1 MYSGNKEQRMRGP
14 FRLTVMVLEIIKQLE
29 LSYLAVNQPSRQ
41 TQIIQT
47 QGVSRPTNPS
57 ECQTLLL
64 AGAFHLKLF
73 QFISLFLGAHM
84 LGGTRVCMF
93 KPHRQKK
100 LSRRLEDFSANST
113 QPRNPLLSIFHFHYW
128 PKTQKTKF

>member
-64 AGAFHLKLF
+64 SGAFHLKLF
-73 QFISLFLGAHM
+73 QLMFISLLYGMGQGFVGLNVEIDVHGLSHIV
-84 LGGTRVCMF
+84 TRNSLFDIIRTFQC
-93 KPHRQKK
+93 KPPCEYRIVA
-100 LSRRLEDFSANST
+100 SSNT
-113 QPRNPLLSIFHFHYW
+113 HY
-128 PKTQKTKF
+128 